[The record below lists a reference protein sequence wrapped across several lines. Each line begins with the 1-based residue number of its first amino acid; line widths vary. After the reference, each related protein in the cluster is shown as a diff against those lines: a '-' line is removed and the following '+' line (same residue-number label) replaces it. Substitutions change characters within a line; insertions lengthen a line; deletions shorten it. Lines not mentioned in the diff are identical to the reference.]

1 MKTSLNFLP
10 RAKRQQILDIV
21 AIIKE
26 VVAPE
31 KIILFGSYAKG
42 KYVQHRYTGKDGIFY
57 EYVSDF
63 DFLVVTKNNTV
74 KEYELE
80 DIVNSRTQHLRQPVN
95 LQIHEIDYINE
106 GLEFGQY
113 FFTDIINEGVLLY
126 DTDIVHFT
134 EPKELTPAEE
144 KEIAQR
150 YFDIWFTQASEFI
163 FGSNIYLERN
173 SLKTG
178 VFVLH
183 QAAES
188 FYYTLL
194 LVFTGYKPKTHNL
207 LKLRKHAKHLSE
219 ELFLLF
225 PVETSKEEK
234 NLFDLL
240 KRGYI
245 DARYKEDYII
255 TKEELKMLIGRI
267 QQMQKIVEK
276 ICSEKIETLN
286 PSKIP

>member
-1 MKTSLNFLP
+1 M
-10 RAKRQQILDIV
+10 
-21 AIIKE
+21 
-26 VVAPE
+26 
-31 KIILFGSYAKG
+31 
-42 KYVQHRYTGKDGIFY
+42 QHRYTGKDGILY

-80 DIVNSRTQHLRQPVN
+80 DIVNSRTQHFKQPVN
-95 LQIHEIDYINE
+95 LQIHEINYINE

-113 FFTDIINEGVLLY
+113 FFTDIVKEGVLLY
-126 DTDIVHFT
+126 DTDIVHFAK
-134 EPKELTPAEE
+134 PKELTPQEE

-150 YFDIWFTQASEFI
+150 YFDIWFKRGSGFLNTVDFNLKEGEYKIGAFI
-163 FGSNIYLERN
+163 
-173 SLKTG
+173 
-178 VFVLH
+178 LH
-183 QAAES
+183 QATES
-188 FYYTLL
+188 FYYTIL

-207 LKLRKHAKHLSE
+207 FKLRKQAKHLSE

-245 DARYKEDYII
+245 DARYKEDYVI
-255 TKEELKMLIGRI
+255 TKEELTTLIERI
-267 QQMQKIVEK
+267 QQMKTIVEK
-276 ICSEKIETLN
+276 ICKERIDAF
-286 PSKIP
+286 IA